1 MLDATTRSGGT
12 ATATPPATAKKLVSA
27 ADVVGAGQLAV
38 ATHLGPAR
46 PFGPTAPRGFAARC
60 TRVLRSPWSRLS
72 LLLTLLAAAAAGVLL
87 FQPQRLLA
95 DGWPPQL
102 GGAAAALVFAV
113 AYGLCTVAFVPRPLL
128 NLAAG
133 ALFGS
138 QLGVGAALGGT
149 VLGAGLAF
157 GLGRFLGQDALRPL
171 LRGRWLKA
179 ADGQLS
185 RHGFR
190 SMMVARLFPGV
201 PFWAANYCAA
211 VSRMGWLPFLL
222 ATALGSVPNTAA
234 YVVAGARASSPTSP
248 AFLIAMGFIA
258 LPALVGT
265 VVAWRKRHHLRAA
278 H

>member
-12 ATATPPATAKKLVSA
+12 ATVSTRPG
-27 ADVVGAGQLAV
+27 VREFAV
-38 ATHLGPAR
+38 AFPTAAQGPTVTSAGPA
-46 PFGPTAPRGFAARC
+46 APGGLVARC
-60 TRVLRSPWSRLS
+60 ARALLSPWSRLS
-72 LLLTLLAAAAAGVLL
+72 LLLVLLAAAGVSVLL
-87 FQPQRLLA
+87 FHPQRLLA
-95 DGWPPQL
+95 HGWPPQL
-102 GGAAAALVFAV
+102 GGAAAAAVFAV

-138 QLGVGAALGGT
+138 QLGLAAALAGT
-149 VLGAGLAF
+149 VLGAGVAF
-157 GLGRFLGQDALRPL
+157 GLGRVLGQDALRPL
-171 LRGRWLKA
+171 LRGRLLKA

-190 SMMVARLFPGV
+190 SMMAARLFPGV

-211 VSRMGWLPFLL
+211 VSRMRWPAFLL

-234 YVVAGARASSPTSP
+234 YAVAGARASTPTSP
-248 AFLIAMGFIA
+248 AFLAAMACIA
-258 LPALVGT
+258 LPALAGAA
-265 VVAWRKRHHLRAA
+265 VAWRKRHHLRS

>member
-12 ATATPPATAKKLVSA
+12 ATAVPAAPATELSLA
-27 ADVVGAGQLAV
+27 AELAV
-38 ATHLGPAR
+38 PA
-46 PFGPTAPRGFAARC
+46 PPGLTARC
-60 TRVLRSPWSRLS
+60 TRVLLSPWSRLS
-72 LLLTLLAAAAAGVLL
+72 LLLALLAASASSVLL
-87 FQPQRLLA
+87 FEPQRLLSG
-95 DGWPPQL
+95 GWPPQL
-102 GGAAAALVFAV
+102 SGAAAALVFAV

-138 QLGVGAALGGT
+138 QLGLGTALAGT
-149 VLGAGLAF
+149 VLGAGVAF
-157 GLGRFLGQDALRPL
+157 GLGRILGQDALRPL
-171 LRGRWLKA
+171 LRARWLKA

-190 SMMVARLFPGV
+190 TMMMARLFPGV

-222 ATALGSVPNTAA
+222 ATALGSIPNTAA
-234 YVVAGARASSPTSP
+234 YAVAGARASAPTSP

-258 LPALVGT
+258 LPALAGA
-265 VVAWRKRHHLRAA
+265 VVAWRKRHHLRG